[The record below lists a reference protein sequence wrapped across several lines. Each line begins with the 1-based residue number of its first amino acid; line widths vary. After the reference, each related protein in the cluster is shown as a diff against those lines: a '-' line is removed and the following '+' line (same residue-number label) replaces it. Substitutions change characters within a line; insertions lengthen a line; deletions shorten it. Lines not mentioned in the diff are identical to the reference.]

1 MTENGGQAGRPERLS
16 AVTLVTSDMA
26 RSIDFYQRLGFELLY
41 GGADAEFTSFR
52 VGPGYLNLQRG
63 SLSPAGAGLWGRV
76 IFYVDDVDAMYRRV
90 GAAGY
95 SAETSPSDAPWGER
109 YFHVRDP
116 DGHEISFA
124 RPLEP

>member
-1 MTENGGQAGRPERLS
+1 MTVGGNGEGRPERLS

-26 RSIDFYQRLGFELLY
+26 RSTEFYQRLGFQRLY
-41 GGADAEFTSFR
+41 GGPDAEFTSFS
-52 VGPGYLNLQRG
+52 VGPSYLNLQRQP
-63 SLSPAGAGLWGRV
+63 SRPAGASSWGRV
-76 IFYVDDVDAMYRRV
+76 IVYVDDVDAMYRRV
-90 GAAGY
+90 RGAGY
-95 SAETSPSDAPWGER
+95 SAAMSPSDAPWGER